1 MSKAYQ
7 FHDYN
12 SAAQMLYQLNG
23 LIIGFGAGISD
34 LPFPNNPDRSDINDR
49 RSPEGYYKMYYEQ
62 YCPLLMKSI
71 GKYLREILDAIKNE
85 RGFD

>member
-1 MSKAYQ
+1 
-7 FHDYN
+7 
-12 SAAQMLYQLNG
+12 
-23 LIIGFGAGISD
+23 
-34 LPFPNNPDRSDINDR
+34 
-49 RSPEGYYKMYYEQ
+49 MYYEQ